1 MDNPLLLVTY
11 HSDGL
16 RTYDGNGLSKSE
28 AQPLVPLI
36 TFHRKTPAGIHHYV
50 KIKLQYSRKQP

>member
-36 TFHRKTPAGIHHYV
+36 TFHRKTPAGITP
-50 KIKLQYSRKQP
+50 LC